1 MTKIEL
7 RKIVPIAA
15 KISAG
20 KSFLLNVI
28 YNIDFLE
35 CKAGI
40 GTKFIN
46 IIRYNPSID
55 QPCFYHLKV
64 EKDKNN
70 YIFKKDSQYET
81 KFGKDD
87 IINENKNLNQKLAD
101 SPQINYEDI
110 FYMTEL
116 NEVEFIKDKEY
127 LLTHDFMRCSR
138 II

>member
-1 MTKIEL
+1 MNKIEP

-15 KISAG
+15 KISTG

-55 QPCFYHLKV
+55 QPCFYHLKI
-64 EKDKNN
+64 EKDEEN
-70 YIFKKDSQYET
+70 YIFTKDLKYET
-81 KFGKDD
+81 KFGKEN

-101 SPQINYEDI
+101 SQIINYKEI

-127 LLTHDFMRCSR
+127 LLTHDL
-138 II
+138 